1 MINGLVC
8 SGVWQLSVSQMQT
21 MVNMNV
27 MNDGP
32 SKKTKGVC
40 VLVRTTSVHKAQ
52 STQRDDPCTCTV
64 DLRTSDTLHIK
75 FT

>member
-32 SKKTKGVC
+32 SKRTKGVC
-40 VLVRTTSVHKAQ
+40 VLHLYKAQ